1 MWLYLKCLISLT
13 TRSPIFPMGSLFL
26 VPLVRYVCTTHHL
39 CTSIQKFQSPTQ
51 IMHSYHPYKRRFW
64 MHYQIIFNA
73 NHFTRKTLHIEA
85 GIVRIKRDDK
95 SFDKISKWMEGSV
108 YQLAWIWIN
117 VCVRAGVQTAKTKTF
132 NKPTLT
138 TFNWTRLVGG
148 HNGSQLK
155 WPSRIFMENDC
166 SAYTQWQIHDRPL
179 NEALNKTPF

>member
-13 TRSPIFPMGSLFL
+13 TRSPIFPMGSLSL

-85 GIVRIKRDDK
+85 VIVRIKRDDK

-132 NKPTLT
+132 NTNTSHIQLNAFGRGPQ
-138 TFNWTRLVGG
+138 RL
-148 HNGSQLK
+148 S
-155 WPSRIFMENDC
+155 IEM
-166 SAYTQWQIHDRPL
+166 A
-179 NEALNKTPF
+179 